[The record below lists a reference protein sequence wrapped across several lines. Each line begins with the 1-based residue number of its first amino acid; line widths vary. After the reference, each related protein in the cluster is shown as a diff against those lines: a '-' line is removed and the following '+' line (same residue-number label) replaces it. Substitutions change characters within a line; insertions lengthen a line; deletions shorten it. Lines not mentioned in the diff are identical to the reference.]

1 MTLMQ
6 AVLIGIIYFLA
17 ISTLSGGVGFFTF
30 NKPLVAGFFVG
41 LILGDPCKGTEI
53 GAAVNLLYIG
63 NMSTG
68 GTLPSDMTLAAIL
81 AATLGINSGISTEA
95 VITLA
100 VPVGILGTLLWV
112 GRLTIDTIFVQ
123 VAAQMIKKG
132 KGAYLW
138 IVNVLL
144 PQTLLFAVSAIPLI
158 IMVYWG
164 MEYVER
170 VINYLGNTFLN
181 AITIVGSMLPAVGL
195 AMTLKSVFRGRAK
208 VYFLIGFLLIQYFS
222 LNTISI
228 GIVAA
233 IFAVL
238 VYQNSEQKA
247 IAIQPIKPEEKVS
260 DKKILS
266 KKDLIRSCFIW
277 EVQAQ
282 ACYNY
287 QNMQGLGFAH
297 AMVPIMKKLYGINSD
312 EFKHN
317 LLKHMEFFNVA
328 PQFAAMIPGIV
339 VALEEKKALGNDQ
352 ITDESIVAVKTSLMG
367 PISGI
372 GDTVIQGVLVPL
384 LLSVFVGVS
393 MNGNVAGPILYG
405 IIITAIMLA
414 INYYSFMFGYTKGS
428 TAILRFLQGGLINRV
443 VDAAMIMG
451 CTVIGGLVA
460 QYVNLRS
467 GVQINVSDD
476 IFDLQTQLFDAV
488 LPGILP
494 LILTLL
500 CYKCINKGISINRI
514 LLGILVIGVFG
525 SISGILV

>member
-1 MTLMQ
+1 MTLIQ
-6 AVLIGIIYFLA
+6 AILIGIIYFLA

-30 NKPLVAGFFVG
+30 NKPLIAGFFVG

-81 AATLGINSGISTEA
+81 AATLGINSGIGTEA
-95 VITLA
+95 VIALA
-100 VPVGILGTLLWV
+100 VPVGLLGTLLWV
-112 GRLTIDTIFVQ
+112 GRLTIDTVFVQ

-132 KGAYLW
+132 KGENLW

-144 PQTLLFAVSAIPLI
+144 PQTLLFVLSVIPLI

-164 MEYVER
+164 MEYVQSG
-170 VINYLGNTFLN
+170 IYYLGNTFLN
-181 AITIVGSMLPAVGL
+181 MMNIVGGMLPAVGL
-195 AMTLKSVFRGRAK
+195 AMTLKSVFRGKAK
-208 VYFLIGFLLIQYFS
+208 VYFFIGFLLIQYFS
-222 LNTISI
+222 LNTISV
-228 GIVAA
+228 GIIAV

-238 VYQNSEQKA
+238 AFQNSEQKNKLM
-247 IAIQPIKPEEKVS
+247 QPIESEEQIY
-260 DKKILS
+260 DKKLLN
-266 KKDLIRSCFIW
+266 KKDLLRSCFIW

-297 AMVPIMKKLYGINSD
+297 AMVPIMKKLYGND
-312 EFKHN
+312 PENFKKN

-328 PQFAAMIPGIV
+328 PQFAAMIPGLV
-339 VALEEKKALGNDQ
+339 VALEEKKVLGNEQ
-352 ITDESIVAVKTSLMG
+352 ITDESIAAIKTSLMG

-384 LLSVFVGVS
+384 LLSVFVGIS
-393 MNGNVAGPILYG
+393 MNGNLAGPILYG
-405 IIITAIMLA
+405 ILITAIMLA
-414 INYYSFMFGYTKGS
+414 INYYSFMFGYAKGS
-428 TAILRFLQGGLINRV
+428 TAILHFLQSGLINKV
-443 VDAAMIMG
+443 VDVAMIMG

-460 QYVNLRS
+460 QYVSIRV
-467 GVQINVSDD
+467 GIQINVSDS
-476 IFDLQTQLFDAV
+476 IFDLQKQLFDAV

-494 LILTLL
+494 LALTLL
-500 CYKCINKGISINRI
+500 CYKCINKGVSINRI
-514 LLGILVIGVFG
+514 LLGILFIGVLG